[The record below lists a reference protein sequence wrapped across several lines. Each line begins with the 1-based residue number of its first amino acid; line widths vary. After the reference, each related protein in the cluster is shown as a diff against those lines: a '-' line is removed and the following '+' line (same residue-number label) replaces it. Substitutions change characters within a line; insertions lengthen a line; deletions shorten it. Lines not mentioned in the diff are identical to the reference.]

1 MHAGQF
7 VFSQLMDYATA
18 HEFDQCVD
26 RYHGNSR
33 VRDFT
38 CWDQF
43 LCMAFAQLQG
53 KDSLR
58 DIEICLRAVSGKLY
72 HAGIRA
78 IPSKSTLADANES
91 RDWRIYADFA
101 QVLIRKARTLY
112 ARDEFDV
119 ALEQSA
125 YAFDSTTI
133 DLCLALYPW
142 AQFRRYKAA
151 IKLHTLL
158 DLRGNLPCFIR
169 VSEGKLHDVNSLDD
183 LLLETGA
190 FYMFD
195 RGYTDFARLYKF
207 TEQAAFFVTRAKSN
221 LHFARQVSRP
231 TDLDSGLRSDQ
242 TIRLTGSKT
251 SRAYPAPLRRVG
263 YFDAERNRK
272 LVFLSNNFRLPAR
285 VIAHLYRLRWR
296 VELFFKWIKQPL
308 HIKAFYGTSENAVKT
323 QVWIAVAVYAI
334 VALVRKRLGVARTPT
349 EILQIFTM
357 TLFDKVDIQQALAT
371 FVPQNPEPESHNQ
384 LLLFKF

>member
-1 MHAGQF
+1 MHAGRF

-18 HEFDQCVD
+18 FEFDRCVD
-26 RYHGNSR
+26 RYGGNSR
-33 VRDFT
+33 VREFT

-43 LCMAFAQLQG
+43 LCMAFAQLTG

-72 HAGIRA
+72 HAGIRS

-119 ALEQSA
+119 ALDQAA

-133 DLCLALYPW
+133 DLCLSLYPW
-142 AQFRRYKAA
+142 ARFRQHKAA
-151 IKLHTLL
+151 VKLHTLL

-169 VSEGKLHDVNSLDD
+169 VSQGKLHDVNSLDD
-183 LLLETGA
+183 LVLEPGA

-195 RGYTDFARLYKF
+195 RGYTDFVRLYRF
-207 TEQAAFFVTRAKSN
+207 AQQAAFFVTRAKSN
-221 LHFARQVSRP
+221 LHFTRLSSRLI
-231 TDLDSGLRSDQ
+231 DSDSGLRSDQ
-242 TIRLTGSKT
+242 NIRLTGPRT

-272 LVFLSNNFRLPAR
+272 LVFLSNNFTLPA
-285 VIAHLYRLRWR
+285 VIITQLYKSRWR
-296 VELFFKWIKQPL
+296 IELFFKWIKQHL
-308 HIKAFYGTSENAVKT
+308 HIKAFYGTSDNAVKT
-323 QVWIAVAVYAI
+323 QVWIAVAVYVI
-334 VALVRKRLGVARTPT
+334 IALVRKQLRVARTPT
-349 EILQIFTM
+349 EILQILTM
-357 TLFDKVDIQQALAT
+357 TLFDKVDIQHALAT
-371 FVPQNPEPESHNQ
+371 FVPPNPESESHKQ
-384 LLLFKF
+384 LLLFGF